1 MQDNRQYLS
10 VFVEPGAIWA
20 NTSCS
25 VNWLFQL
32 FKYLDLKTTMI
43 KREEEKNIHYVI
55 LSGK

>member
-1 MQDNRQYLS
+1 MQYFS

-20 NTSCS
+20 KTSCF